1 MSELSTAVATGQASV
16 VKAESWFKTH
26 ERLIIVVLSIAAAL
40 FIGDK
45 ILTNQ
50 AAHDKAISDAAVQQL
65 ADQRTQNAA
74 ILTQVKQTTDQ
85 YQALVVQLTQ
95 QNAQLAANVQT
106 RTVVL
111 QQQVK
116 ADAALPL
123 PDLGTRWAQLAN
135 IKPSDMSAS
144 TAGITMT
151 PLGALQTVQTLEQV
165 PTLQANL
172 ADTLTQRDNLSTEL
186 AKSDQLRGELTTQV
200 TGLQTTVVEQDKT
213 CKAQLT
219 TAKAEARKGK
229 LKAFLYGAG
238 VGVGVTLG
246 FVFHALL

>member
-1 MSELSTAVATGQASV
+1 MSELSTAVSAGQANV
-16 VKAESWFKTH
+16 VKAESWLKAH

-50 AAHDKAISDAAVQQL
+50 ATHDKAISDAAVQQL
-65 ADQRTQNAA
+65 ADQKTENAA
-74 ILTQVKQTTDQ
+74 ILAQVKQTTDQ
-85 YQALVVQLTQ
+85 YQVLVTQLTQ

-123 PDLGTRWAQLAN
+123 PDLGNRWAQLAN

-151 PLGALQTVQTLEQV
+151 PLGALQTVQALEQV
-165 PTLQANL
+165 PVLTANL
-172 ADTLTQRDNLSTEL
+172 ADTVTQKENLSKELASSDNL
-186 AKSDQLRGELTTQV
+186 KSQLITQV
-200 TGLQTTVVEQDKT
+200 AGLQTTVVEQDKT

-246 FVFHALL
+246 FVIHAIL